1 MKTFNG
7 KKSGLS
13 GSLTTSDIDSS
24 GALDIDAGTGN
35 VTIDSAAGS
44 ITLGAALA
52 DAKTLK
58 LGKNGATEMVFTP
71 HGTAA
76 NEKISLTNTAG
87 TAADAISLTSTAGGI
102 TLDAA
107 SGVIVE
113 GGTTAAAHILFKEAD
128 NGTNGVKLI
137 GRASTANITV
147 TLPAATDT
155 LVGKATTDTLTNK
168 TLNQDGTGNS
178 ITNIANA
185 SIKASAAID
194 ATKIANGTVTSA
206 EFQHISTLSS
216 NAQTQI
222 NSKVSQQAFESLED
236 EVGDLDDAKAP
247 KASPTFTGVPAA
259 PTAAAGTD
267 TTQVATTAF
276 VKAAIPS
283 NLVGVNATAAELN
296 ILDET
301 AVGTPGALAIEAS
314 AGDDGVLVYDNSANT
329 ISWKTLVT
337 VCFLKGT
344 KITLSDGQH
353 KNIEEIK
360 ENDNLLSYRFHDL
373 DNYNQDLEYLMNWYS
388 KDYRGT
394 NSDTLVKQLWENE
407 TTQYYIINDKLKV
420 TPEHLLFIRRNGNY
434 EWYPSKNVKKGYYLL
449 TSENNF
455 EEIVTIELVDEKT
468 KVYNLKLQGIMNYYA
483 SDYLVHCSSKCDEC
497 ENNK

>member
-1 MKTFNG
+1 MVLANVVQSNKGVINV
-7 KKSGLS
+7 
-13 GSLTTSDIDSS
+13 TSVDIDGTTEIKIDGGGVSIDGTNDS
-24 GALDIDAGTGN
+24 NLTVTGSNKDLDIAVTGGSTQELRIASAGTGVN
-35 VTIDSAAGS
+35 AV
-44 ITLGAALA
+44 
-52 DAKTLK
+52 
-58 LGKNGATEMVFTP
+58 
-71 HGTAA
+71 
-76 NEKISLTNTAG
+76 KINA
-87 TAADAISLTSTAGGI
+87 TAGGI

-113 GGTTAAAHILFKEAD
+113 GGTTAAAHILFKEGSN
-128 NGTNGVKLI
+128 NGTNGVKLL
-137 GRASTANITV
+137 GQASTANITV

-222 NSKVSQQAFESLED
+222 S
-236 EVGDLDDAKAP
+236 AKAP
-247 KASPTFTGVPAA
+247 LASPTFTGVPAA